1 MVRLSVVVLVAL
13 AGAIAAFVDFTLPG
27 RQGCELAGQQ
37 SSAYQAHF
45 VGPVSVTQTS
55 HDIMVTHNRSPVMHT
70 RMCVNTEMV
79 GMSGM
84 GYSNKAHAIG
94 PGRYRV
100 NFQFGMAGTYTG
112 NVVVDDPHGNQ
123 ISIPVKTKV
132 TQPGF

>member
-1 MVRLSVVVLVAL
+1 MVRLSLVVVVAL

-37 SSAYQAHF
+37 SPAYQAHF

-55 HDIMVTHNRSPVMHT
+55 HDIMVTRAGSPVVRTH
-70 RMCVNTEMV
+70 MCVNTEMV

-84 GYSNKAHAIG
+84 GYSNKAQEIA
-94 PGRYRV
+94 PGRFKV

-112 NVVVDDPHGNQ
+112 NVVVNDPHGNQ

-132 TQPGF
+132 TQPGP